1 MPRWPTLA
9 FVLALFVGTAA
20 VAADA
25 NRLAALEQQLRDAA
39 PAERT
44 GVLVQLSSEIEG
56 DDMQRAWDY
65 AQQARQAALAPAD
78 QIRADVRIAALERR
92 RGHYA
97 AALALADSAVQRARA
112 LGDDTLRADALLV
125 VGWTQSSLANFPAA
139 LDTYRELTPLAEAR
153 RDPVFL
159 ARVHTAMGIAYADGG
174 DAARARAAY
183 ETARQHAERTN
194 DRRVLASILNNLGV
208 LAVDAKDFPAAHR
221 YHEQAL
227 ALRLASGGDTRGIA
241 DSHQNLA
248 ELAVVEGRPADA
260 IVEIEQAIAGHA
272 KLNLKR
278 NLANA
283 RLTYANALLQL
294 NRPQE
299 ALAQIESA
307 RQLAESLA
315 SATMRERAARAYAA
329 FHESQGD
336 FRAALEWERKAA
348 AAHNEAVGERSR
360 QRLDTLQAQFDAE
373 RRQHEIATLQRE
385 QAERAAALATVR
397 WQRATLLAILGLGI
411 VLAFSVTSRVRTQ
424 RRAEQCILAET
435 RAAKEA
441 AEQANALKSRLVNM
455 VSHDIRGPLHNVL
468 HFVDE
473 SRHERD
479 PRTLAA
485 NLDVIAAETQRV
497 SSLAQDLLDAAALE
511 VGRLELHRNPIDLA
525 EIVRAT
531 LGQLESAARAKAQT
545 LEFVPGSRDDGVL
558 EGDAARLAQV
568 VTNLVSN
575 AIKYSPRGAPITVAL
590 ERAAATVRLSVRDR
604 GPGVAPAEL
613 PHLFKPFSRLSARPT
628 GGESTVGLGLSLAH
642 DLVRLHGGTISV
654 DCPPEGGSVFTV
666 ALPIGAPPANVV

>member
-9 FVLALFVGTAA
+9 FVLALFIGTDAAA
-20 VAADA
+20 VEA
-25 NRLAALEQQLRDAA
+25 NRLAALEEQLRSAA

-44 GVLVQLSSEIEG
+44 AVLVQLSSEIEG

-65 AQQARQAALAPAD
+65 AQQARQAALAPSD
-78 QIRADVRIAALERR
+78 QIRADIRIAALERR

-97 AALALADSAVQRARA
+97 AALALANSAVQRART
-112 LGDDTLRADALLV
+112 LGDDALRADALLV
-125 VGWTQSSLANFPAA
+125 VGWTQGSLANFPAA

-153 RDPVFL
+153 GDRIFL
-159 ARVHTAMGIAYADGG
+159 ARVYSAMGIAYSDGG
-174 DAARARAAY
+174 DAVRARAAY
-183 ETARQHAERTN
+183 ETARQHAERA
-194 DRRVLASILNNLGV
+194 DDQRVLASVLNNLGV
-208 LAVDAKDFPAAHR
+208 LAVNAKDFPAAHR

-227 ALRLASGGDTRGIA
+227 ALRLASGADTRGIA

-260 IVEIEQAIAGHA
+260 IIEIEQAIAGHA

-283 RLTYANALLQL
+283 RLTYATALLQL
-294 NRPQE
+294 KRPQE

-315 SATMRERAARAYAA
+315 SATMRERAARAYAT
-329 FHESQGD
+329 FHEAQGD

-348 AAHNEAVGERSR
+348 AAHSDAVGERSR

-373 RRQHEIATLQRE
+373 RRQHEIETLQRE
-385 QAERAAALATVR
+385 KAERAAALSSVR
-397 WQRATLLAILGLGI
+397 WQRATLLAILGLSI
-411 VLAFSVTSRVRTQ
+411 VLAFSVASRVRTQ
-424 RRAEQCILAET
+424 RRAEQRILAET

-441 AEQANALKSRLVNM
+441 AEQADALKSRLVNM

-468 HFVDE
+468 HFVEE

-479 PRTLAA
+479 PRTIAA
-485 NLDVIAAETQRV
+485 HLDVIASETQRV

-511 VGRLELHRNPIDLA
+511 VGRLELHRAPVDLA

-545 LEFVPGSRDDGVL
+545 LDFASGPRDAGVL
-558 EGDAARLAQV
+558 EGDASRLAQV

-575 AIKYSPRGAPITVAL
+575 AIKYSPRGAPIAVAL
-590 ERAAATVRLSVRDR
+590 ERAATAVRLTVRDR
-604 GPGVAPAEL
+604 GPGITPAEL

-628 GGESTVGLGLSLAH
+628 DGESTVGLGLSLAH

-654 DCPPEGGSVFTV
+654 ACPAESGSVFTV
-666 ALPIGAPPANVV
+666 ELPIGAPPPTAA